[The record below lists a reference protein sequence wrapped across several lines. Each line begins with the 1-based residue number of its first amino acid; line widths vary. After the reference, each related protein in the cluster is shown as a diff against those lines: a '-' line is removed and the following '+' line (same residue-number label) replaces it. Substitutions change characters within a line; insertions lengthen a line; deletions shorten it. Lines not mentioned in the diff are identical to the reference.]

1 MYITFYCTLWK
12 LSIVNF
18 VDCNLFGDQWKQRKR
33 VRGHGFYKKHECCYN
48 VDFTRGRKALCDTRC
63 NTFLRSVLLCAY
75 TDYYDHC
82 DYYDDGNFFH
92 NSPLLHSL
100 VSTMQLWCYYII
112 NTIVWLSPYLRSC
125 LRWYTFTHVYTYTCN
140 TPQINAVDTPKQD
153 VQHQQHQCS
162 THLRRKRF
170 SSCCSLMLFTLE
182 TLSRL
187 SSTLIDQGNWLINH
201 HRLYWIVIIIY

>member
-1 MYITFYCTLWK
+1 M
-12 LSIVNF
+12 SVVN
-18 VDCNLFGDQWKQRKR
+18 FGDQWKQRKR
-33 VRGHGFYKKHECCYN
+33 VRGHGFYIKKKHECCYN

-112 NTIVWLSPYLRSC
+112 NTIVWLSPFFLRSC
-125 LRWYTFTHVYTYTCN
+125 FAMVHTHTYTDLHTRRRHITDQRSRFRTIDMYN
-140 TPQINAVDTPKQD
+140 TNSIN
-153 VQHQQHQCS
+153 VQHVHIESVSLSLLVAIRCF
-162 THLRRKRF
+162 LRCWNCQIALSIKETNR
-170 SSCCSLMLFTLE
+170 SS
-182 TLSRL
+182 
-187 SSTLIDQGNWLINH
+187 
-201 HRLYWIVIIIY
+201 